1 MCCLFGMLDYGGTLN
16 ARQKNRML
24 SILAIECEARGTDAA
39 GISYISM
46 GKLHTYKRPGP
57 AHKLRIYLPNGADY
71 IMGHTRMTTQGSE
84 KKNYNNHPFMGQIG
98 AERFALAHNGI
109 LRNDRVLRRSLKL
122 PITKIQTDSYVAVQL
137 IEKQRALD
145 FSSLKTM
152 AEQVEGSFCFTIL
165 DEHNNWYLVKG
176 DNPICVFHFPNER
189 LYLYASTNAILEKA
203 LFKMGVKLGYGEQIE
218 VDDGEI
224 LKINPMGKIS
234 RSSFEMQEDLWGYFG
249 DFRLP
254 YRHQLLYD
262 YPNEDD
268 NYMEELKAVASAFGC
283 GSVYIDA
290 LREEGFSCEEIEEI
304 LYEGQSYARWE
315 SGRLCEF

>member
-1 MCCLFGMLDYGGTLN
+1 M
-16 ARQKNRML
+16 
-24 SILAIECEARGTDAA
+24 
-39 GISYISM
+39 
-46 GKLHTYKRPGP
+46 
-57 AHKLRIYLPNGADY
+57 
-71 IMGHTRMTTQGSE
+71 
-84 KKNYNNHPFMGQIG
+84 
-98 AERFALAHNGI
+98 
-109 LRNDRVLRRSLKL
+109 
-122 PITKIQTDSYVAVQL
+122 
-137 IEKQRALD
+137 
-145 FSSLKTM
+145 
-152 AEQVEGSFCFTIL
+152 GSFFFTIL

-203 LFKMGVKLGYGEQIE
+203 LFKMGVKLGYGERIE
-218 VDDGEI
+218 VDSGEI
-224 LKINPMGKIS
+224 LKINSMGKIS

-262 YPNEDD
+262 YSNEDD

-283 GSVYIDA
+283 GSAYIDA